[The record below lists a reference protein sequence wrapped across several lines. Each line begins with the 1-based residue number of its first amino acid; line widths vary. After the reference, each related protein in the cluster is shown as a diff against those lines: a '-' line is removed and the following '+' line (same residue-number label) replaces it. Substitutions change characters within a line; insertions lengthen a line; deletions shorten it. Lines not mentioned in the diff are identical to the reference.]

1 MIDEK
6 ELLVDDIETTE
17 TPAEPVDDLDESL
30 QVIEEEKEK
39 EDAEYDAD
47 DNYIGND
54 PEVTDPTDWATPET
68 DWGMPEFTPEGSDI
82 PVSVDL
88 QMLGENMIEE
98 GECIL
103 DLIGPSGNEEFD
115 KLVLDKDKSTVS
127 YPDPQDPSHIIQE
140 DADKEEY
147 DGLGFED
154 DYLEDRVYK
163 DAEEA
168 DADVLKDDEATSEE
182 EVELSDD
189 TEVELSEDDLEL

>member
-54 PEVTDPTDWATPET
+54 PEVTDPTDWATPE
-68 DWGMPEFTPEGSDI
+68 FTPEGSDI

-127 YPDPQDPSHIIQE
+127 YVDPQDPSHIIQE

>member
-54 PEVTDPTDWATPET
+54 LEVTDPTDWAT
-68 DWGMPEFTPEGSDI
+68 PEFTPEGSDI

-127 YPDPQDPSHIIQE
+127 YVDPQDPSHIIQE

-189 TEVELSEDDLEL
+189 TEVEFSEDDLEL

>member
-54 PEVTDPTDWATPET
+54 PKVTDPTDWAT
-68 DWGMPEFTPEGSDI
+68 PEFTPEGSDI

-127 YPDPQDPSHIIQE
+127 YVDPQDPSHIIQE

-168 DADVLKDDEATSEE
+168 DADVLKDDEATFEE

>member
-54 PEVTDPTDWATPET
+54 PEVTDPTDWATPE
-68 DWGMPEFTPEGSDI
+68 FTPEGSDI

-127 YPDPQDPSHIIQE
+127 YVDPQDPSHIIQE
-140 DADKEEY
+140 DADKGEY

-168 DADVLKDDEATSEE
+168 DADVLKDDEEASEE